1 MITHTIDSYQIQS
14 QNKTKSKLQIRKNL
28 TKIQI
33 LEFCK
38 KKTLHVAHLLK
49 LIIKMC
55 KYEMDLPSNVEVTE
69 QTRFCPQTDG

>member
-38 KKTLHVAHLLK
+38 KKNFTHGT
-49 LIIKMC
+49 
-55 KYEMDLPSNVEVTE
+55 PSEV
-69 QTRFCPQTDG
+69 DY